1 MPDQDP
7 KASRVSIKLGGTSA
21 SPAANGL
28 KKHSKPAHS
37 KRHRAHALHNDS
49 HSGDDDDNDGASSQG
64 EKQRTVR
71 IESITSF
78 EISGGG
84 RDSRPRERHQQSR
97 SERESGQTRGRNSD
111 AAQQTKDS
119 RGAGR
124 RQDTGG
130 AEDGLDSQDKAP
142 TKWGLTINMKSAG
155 GSKVKEAGSP
165 SDDSDSK
172 ADDEKRSR
180 KAPQNVDDE
189 ALEALMGNKAPKRR
203 RRDSNDA
210 DREPRPDDYRSVPID
225 DFGATLLR
233 GFGWDGKLR
242 GKVKEVVK
250 HANLTG
256 LGASNVKGAEDLGAW
271 DQKTAKDSRPARL
284 EDYQR
289 EDRKKR
295 QRLDDQNRDSYKR
308 EREREREHERERRH
322 GHGRDR

>member
-1 MPDQDP
+1 MPDQYS

-21 SPAANGL
+21 LPAANG
-28 KKHSKPAHS
+28 

-49 HSGDDDDNDGASSQG
+49 HSEGDDDNDGASSQG
-64 EKQRTVR
+64 EEQRTVH

-84 RDSRPRERHQQSR
+84 RESWPRERHQQSR

-111 AAQQTKDS
+111 AAQQTKDA

-130 AEDGLDSQDKAP
+130 AEDGLDFQDKAP

-155 GSKVKEAGSP
+155 SSKVKKEAGLP

-180 KAPQNVDDE
+180 EAPQNVDDE
-189 ALEALMGNKAPKRR
+189 ALEALMGNKAPKR

-256 LGASNVKGAEDLGAW
+256 LGASNGKGAEDLGAW
-271 DQKTAKDSRPARL
+271 DQKTTKDSRPARL